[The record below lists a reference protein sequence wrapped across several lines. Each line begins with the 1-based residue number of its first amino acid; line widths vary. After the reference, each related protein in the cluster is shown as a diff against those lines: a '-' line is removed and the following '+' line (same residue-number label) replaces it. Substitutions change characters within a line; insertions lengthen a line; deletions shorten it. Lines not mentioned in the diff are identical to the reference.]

1 MKIIIYN
8 PNTDEWSKFINSLT
22 CDYKE
27 RDRLIDNHIVE
38 IGKEIS
44 AKDFVNN
51 SHTYTSWGSKLRFR
65 FIGEPTDPLEKLVK
79 YVYDGDNYIY
89 MKDHFPE
96 DFVESRTDWDDMVDY
111 ADDMSRF
118 IRNLMEDMAYNN

>member
-8 PNTDEWSKFINSLT
+8 PNTDEWGKFINSLT

-44 AKDFVNN
+44 AKEFVNN
-51 SHTYTSWGSKLRFR
+51 SHTYTFWGSQLRFR

-118 IRNLMEDMAYNN
+118 IRNLMEDLAIDD